1 MLLKTKKEVF
11 LMKNTNL
18 LEAWTN
24 ASLVPIWVA
33 IPSSKLGGKD
43 IRALLALS
51 VDEGDAKTFVLPN
64 DTIRDLR
71 DCHSFNILEA
81 CEVRDN
87 TGCYECIKVVEFK
100 PSRSKHPMLITK
112 RIAA

>member
-1 MLLKTKKEVF
+1 
-11 LMKNTNL
+11 MKNTKL

-43 IRALLALS
+43 IRALL
-51 VDEGDAKTFVLPN
+51 VLPN